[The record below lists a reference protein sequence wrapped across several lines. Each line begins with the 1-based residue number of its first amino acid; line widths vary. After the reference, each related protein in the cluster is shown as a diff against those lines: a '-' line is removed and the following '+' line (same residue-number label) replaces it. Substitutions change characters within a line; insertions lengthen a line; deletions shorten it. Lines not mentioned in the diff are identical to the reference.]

1 MKKHLV
7 FLVISLLSFVFAP
20 LSSIAQV
27 PSYVPTSGLV
37 GWWPFNGNA
46 NDESGNGNNGTVNGA
61 TLTTDRF
68 GVANKAYSFNGTTN
82 FISVPHSAS
91 LNLSVPSS
99 FSMWIKIPSY
109 PVDGNEHYFLSK
121 FSQGPGVSMKG
132 IHMAVSDY
140 NNSDI
145 IFCRYRDDVS
155 SNWGGTGFS
164 NSLLPQ
170 VGNWFNIVFVCDATS
185 DRMYLNGTLINTS
198 IPSAVLG
205 SNTASLLFGKGQVWS
220 PSTDM
225 PFQGMMDDI
234 AIYNRALTQQEITNL
249 YTSSVPPTLSTSASP
264 SLINCGES
272 ATLTAISTS
281 AVQPCVKADLP
292 ATLQNGLVGYW
303 PFCGNANDASGNGNN
318 GTVNGSTLTTD
329 RFGNASSAYSFDG
342 ASNHIVV
349 QNSTILNNLNSLTLS
364 YWVNV
369 VNFPSVSNVIS
380 GTITK
385 WYQTGSCGSN
395 TDHFGTWI
403 TYDNRIVGGT
413 RLYSALGTMPQTNS
427 TVLQGNWYHVVFTHN
442 TAVGGALYV
451 NGVLISTLNTSGSLC
466 TTTNNLF
473 FGCDNMSGSLWR
485 FLNGKLDDI
494 AIYSRALSA
503 SEVQQLYTLGNV
515 TYSWSTGA
523 TTPSITVTPA
533 QTSTYNCTATN
544 SSGSTTSSVTVT
556 LADTL
561 TWTGLYDTDWHK
573 PCNWSPQFVPKC
585 CNNVAVPL
593 STNQP
598 IVSGVAAAEDLTI
611 YTTNGAQ
618 ITVNNGA
625 NIQIA
630 TCPTTITTTSCPSL
644 AVITTTAVSS
654 ITQSTAVSGGTI
666 SYQGASAITARGV
679 CWGTSPNPTIAN
691 SLTSNGTGIG
701 TFTSNLTGLVVGTTY
716 YVRAYAT
723 NGSGTSYGNQV
734 SFVAVNPQ
742 PAYPTNSVFCASG
755 PTLVVDVTN
764 PTTGKTWM
772 DRNLGATQVATSSTD
787 AAAYGDLYQW
797 GRGNDGHQCRTSAT
811 TTTLS
816 SSDQPGN
823 GNFILAPNSPND
835 WRSPQNVNLWQGVNG
850 VNNPCP
856 SGYRVPTEIELNNER
871 LSWSANNVS
880 GAFASLLKWPMAGVR
895 DYSGVLITVGVTG
908 GYWASTVSGSN
919 TANLS
924 FDCCGANMLPDGRS
938 GGFTVRCIKD
948 ASAIPATLG
957 ALNCVS
963 TSITGTLTS
972 GTAASGVSASVP
984 YTVGNGGSYAA
995 QTISSTGVTGLT
1007 ATLSSGIL
1015 ANGSGSLSLVISGTP
1030 STSGTASFALTI
1042 GGQNCS
1048 FTVSVQTAL
1057 AAQYPANSVFC
1068 ASGPTAIVDVTNPT
1082 TGKIWM
1088 DRNLGASQVATSSTD
1103 AAAYGDLYQ
1112 WGRGNDGHQCRTS
1125 ATTTTLSSTD
1135 QPGNGNF
1142 ILAPNAPNDWRSP
1155 QNVNLWQGVNGIN
1168 NPCPSGYR
1176 VPTDSEIDMERASWV
1191 SQNNS
1196 GAFLSVLKL
1205 VTSGIRNYNNGLVS
1219 ASSGNYWT
1227 STISGIESRNIQT
1240 SPASIGTALRGYGL
1254 SVRCIKDAS
1263 AIPATIGAIN
1273 CGSSSIT
1280 GTLTSG
1286 TAASGVSASVPYTG
1300 GNGGSYAA
1308 QTISS
1313 TGVTGLTATLSS
1325 GILANGSGSLSLVI
1339 SGTPSTSG
1347 TASFALTIGGQS
1359 CSFTVSVQTA
1369 LAAQYPANSVFCASG
1384 PTLIV
1389 DVTNPATGKIWMD
1402 RNLGASQVATS
1413 STDAA
1418 AYGDLY
1424 QWGRATDGHQCRT
1437 SATTT
1442 ALSSSDQPG
1451 NANFILAP
1459 NTPIDWRSPQ
1469 NDNLWQGVNGVN
1481 NPCPS
1486 GYRLPTQSE
1495 LEAERL
1501 SWNQNNS
1508 IGAFASPLKF
1518 SNAGYRNGQ
1527 NALLG
1532 DLGTD
1537 GRYWTSSINN
1547 NIPAVLNYGSGGAL
1561 IDAGYRASGRT
1572 VRCIKN

>member
-1 MKKHLV
+1 MKKLPLVDGHFDQLNVSHRPAQCAALRRLV
-7 FLVISLLSFVFAP
+7 FLTCLLSIVFAP

-27 PSYVPTSGLV
+27 PTYVPTSGLV

-46 NDESGNGNNGTVNGA
+46 NDESGNGNNGVVNGA
-61 TLTTDRF
+61 TLITDRF
-68 GVANKAYSFNGTTN
+68 GVANKAYSFNG
-82 FISVPHSAS
+82 
-91 LNLSVPSS
+91 
-99 FSMWIKIPSY
+99 
-109 PVDGNEHYFLSK
+109 
-121 FSQGPGVSMKG
+121 VSNY
-132 IHMAVSDY
+132 IDV
-140 NNSDI
+140 N
-145 IFCRYRDDVS
+145 DVS
-155 SNWGGTGFS
+155 SLRLNNTDYTISFWTYINAYSTGGGTAFIYKRS
-164 NSLLPQ
+164 NGSQNGWALGADQGAQNKLFMIASENTDPRGYSTTTLTLSGWHNVTIVYSLTSQVLKFYIDGVLDNTTTGVDSNFNPVSGLPTPSASCNSVMRFGQ
-170 VGNWFNIVFVCDATS
+170 DTKNNSYC
-185 DRMYLNGTLINTS
+185 LNGKI
-198 IPSAVLG
+198 
-205 SNTASLLFGKGQVWS
+205 
-220 PSTDM
+220 
-225 PFQGMMDDI
+225 DDI

-249 YTSSVPPTLSTSASP
+249 YTSSVPPSITTSASP
-264 SLINCGES
+264 SLINCGET
-272 ATLTAISTS
+272 ATLTASS
-281 AVQPCVKADLP
+281 SSSVQPCVKAELP

-303 PFCGNANDASGNGNN
+303 PFCGNANDASGNNNN
-318 GTVNGSTLTTD
+318 GTVNGAALTSD
-329 RFGNASSAYSFDG
+329 RFGNTSSAYSFDG
-342 ASNHIVV
+342 VSNYIVV
-349 QNSTILNNLNSLTLS
+349 PNNSILNNLNSLTLS

-427 TVLQGNWYHVVFTHN
+427 TVVQGNWYHVVFTHN

-523 TTPSITVTPA
+523 TTPSINVTPA
-533 QTSTYNCTATN
+533 QTSTYTCTATN
-544 SSGSTTSSVTVT
+544 SSGSTTSSVSVTV
-556 LADTL
+556 ADTL
-561 TWTGLYDTDWHK
+561 TWTGSFDTDWHK

-593 STNQP
+593 TTNQP

-618 ITVNNGA
+618 LTVNNGA
-625 NIQIA
+625 NLQIA
-630 TCPTTITTTSCPSL
+630 DCPTTITTVACPSL
-644 AVITTTAVSS
+644 AVISTTAVSS
-654 ITQSTAVSGGTI
+654 ITQTTAVSGGTI

-691 SLTSNGTGIG
+691 SLTSNGIGIG

-723 NGSGTSYGNQV
+723 NGSGTSYGNQL

-742 PAYPTNSVFCASG
+742 PAYPVNSVFCASG
-755 PTLVVDVTN
+755 PTLVVDVTS
-764 PTTGKTWM
+764 PTGKTWM

-811 TTTLS
+811 TATFS

-823 GNFILAPNSPND
+823 GNFILAPNAPND
-835 WRSPQNVNLWQGVNG
+835 WRSPQNGNLWQGVNG

-880 GAFASLLKWPMAGVR
+880 GAFASLLKWTMAGVR
-895 DYSGVLITVGVTG
+895 DYSGVLITVDVTG

-957 ALNCVS
+957 ALNCGS
-963 TSITGTLTS
+963 TTITGTLAS
-972 GTAASGVSASVP
+972 GTV
-984 YTVGNGGSYAA
+984 
-995 QTISSTGVTGLT
+995 
-1007 ATLSSGIL
+1007 
-1015 ANGSGSLSLVISGTP
+1015 
-1030 STSGTASFALTI
+1030 
-1042 GGQNCS
+1042 
-1048 FTVSVQTAL
+1048 
-1057 AAQYPANSVFC
+1057 
-1068 ASGPTAIVDVTNPT
+1068 
-1082 TGKIWM
+1082 
-1088 DRNLGASQVATSSTD
+1088 
-1103 AAAYGDLYQ
+1103 
-1112 WGRGNDGHQCRTS
+1112 
-1125 ATTTTLSSTD
+1125 
-1135 QPGNGNF
+1135 
-1142 ILAPNAPNDWRSP
+1142 
-1155 QNVNLWQGVNGIN
+1155 
-1168 NPCPSGYR
+1168 
-1176 VPTDSEIDMERASWV
+1176 
-1191 SQNNS
+1191 
-1196 GAFLSVLKL
+1196 
-1205 VTSGIRNYNNGLVS
+1205 
-1219 ASSGNYWT
+1219 
-1227 STISGIESRNIQT
+1227 
-1240 SPASIGTALRGYGL
+1240 
-1254 SVRCIKDAS
+1254 
-1263 AIPATIGAIN
+1263 
-1273 CGSSSIT
+1273 
-1280 GTLTSG
+1280 
-1286 TAASGVSASVPYTG
+1286 ASGVSASVPYTG

-1369 LAAQYPANSVFCASG
+1369 LAGQYPANSVFCASG

-1418 AYGDLY
+1418 AYADLY
-1424 QWGRATDGHQCRT
+1424 QWGRRSDGHQCRN

-1442 ALSSSDQPG
+1442 LLSPTDQPSNG
-1451 NANFILAP
+1451 NFILGQS
-1459 NTPIDWRSPQ
+1459 NDDWRSTP
-1469 NDNLWQGVNGVN
+1469 NNTLWQGVNGIN
-1481 NPCPS
+1481 KPCPV
-1486 GYRLPTQSE
+1486 GYRLPTQVE
-1495 LEAERL
+1495 FNAEFNTWSNGNISGAFGSPLKLTAAGGRT
-1501 SWNQNNS
+1501 SSGAGTIVSIATGGVYWTSTISGNNS
-1508 IGAFASPLKF
+1508 INISF
-1518 SNAGYRNGQ
+1518 
-1527 NALLG
+1527 
-1532 DLGTD
+1532 GTVDTGLIGGNLSRSD
-1537 GRYWTSSINN
+1537 GNS
-1547 NIPAVLNYGSGGAL
+1547 
-1561 IDAGYRASGRT
+1561 